1 MYNLFR
7 TKESSGWTNAQ
18 ARSKQDAQVQR
29 RLQMP
34 LRLKGRNAKSRSAAA
49 DRLGAC
55 RNTTVRNTIANR
67 LELYKTGG
75 IHKLCEIQGSG

>member
-7 TKESSGWTNAQ
+7 TKESLGWTDAQ
-18 ARSKQDAQVQR
+18 APSEQDAHVQR

-34 LRLKGRNAKSRSAAA
+34 LRLKGRKAESRSAAA

-55 RNTTVRNTIANR
+55 RNTTVRNTIAHR

-75 IHKLCEIQGSG
+75 IHKLCEIQGPG